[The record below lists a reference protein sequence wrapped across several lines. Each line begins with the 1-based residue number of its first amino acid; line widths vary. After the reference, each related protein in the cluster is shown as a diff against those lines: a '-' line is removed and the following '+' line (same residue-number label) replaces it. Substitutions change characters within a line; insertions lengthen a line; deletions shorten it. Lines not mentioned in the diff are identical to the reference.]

1 MERTGYSFAD
11 YAIDPQQVR
20 ISRSERGNLVLH
32 WRGVEYTDLDVRR
45 AYPLEA
51 ADRFIVFFQADGPE
65 LGLLKKMA
73 DLDADS
79 RQVLADELDKIYFR
93 PVITRVDQIG
103 EEFGVVEA
111 DVQTT
116 SGPRHIEIRQIRS
129 KIRLLS
135 KNRALIEDA
144 DGNRYELRDWHRM
157 PKMTRE
163 ILGL

>member
-1 MERTGYSFAD
+1 MERTGYSFSD
-11 YAIDPQQVR
+11 YVIDPQQVQ
-20 ISRSERGNLVLH
+20 ISRSEHGNLVLH
-32 WRGVEYTDLDVRR
+32 WRGAEYTDLDVRR

-51 ADRFIVFFQADGPE
+51 ADRFIVFFQADGEE
-65 LGLLKKMA
+65 LGLLEKIA
-73 DLDADS
+73 DLDAGS
-79 RQVLADELDKIYFR
+79 RQVLVDELAKIYFR
-93 PVITRVDQIG
+93 PVITQFDHID

-135 KNRALIEDA
+135 RNRALIEDA
-144 DGNRYELRDWHRM
+144 DGNRYELRDWHQM
-157 PKMTRE
+157 PKLTRE